1 VKNNVPPRSFM
12 LVAKVLTKL
21 ANETPFM
28 QQDADY
34 QFLNEFLEK
43 NTPRLHQFYDDI
55 IVRNLKNNFVDLM
68 ELLPCQ
74 GPSKQ
79 NARDVDVFISES
91 ARTQA
96 LIVIY
101 TNLEQHHD
109 KITTSLH
116 ESAEE
121 VELKREIKELLL
133 LKQQQDLIQLEE
145 SINEVM
151 DF

>member
-1 VKNNVPPRSFM
+1 M
-12 LVAKVLTKL
+12 
-21 ANETPFM
+21 
-28 QQDADY
+28 
-34 QFLNEFLEK
+34 
-43 NTPRLHQFYDDI
+43 
-55 IVRNLKNNFVDLM
+55 
-68 ELLPCQ
+68 Q

-101 TNLEQHHD
+101 TNLEQHHG
-109 KITTSLH
+109 KIVTSLQDG
-116 ESAEE
+116 AEE
-121 VELKREIKELLL
+121 LELKREIKELLL

-145 SINEVM
+145 SITEIM